1 MINRRPFL
9 QHYLSLAGALP
20 AVSVAIAIGTVL
32 RFWHLDSKPLWM
44 DEIITAIFSLGK
56 NYRDLPLDVVFPLN
70 QVQEIFTFQPGVS
83 CAQISDNLANY
94 STHPPLFFCIMYRWL
109 EWMSPLGIEWVA
121 KLRSL
126 PALFGVAAI
135 IAIYGVNC
143 IAFSPTSGVMAAL
156 LMALSP
162 FAVYL
167 SQEARHYTLPML
179 LIILSL
185 FLLIQIQRDLFEKQ
199 HLRFWVWLLWAIVNS
214 IALYVHYFFAIAF
227 ISELATLSAM
237 IYQGKANILKFP
249 QVCLYLIISISSVLI
264 SFIPWLLVIFSHFRK
279 SETNWLPS
287 PHHIE
292 PIYQTLM
299 HWVLMIITLPVENQ
313 PLLIAVI
320 CGFLMVIFSI
330 WIGLQIFPNLKLL
343 WSNSTTHLS
352 TFTLLNF
359 TFFVLFQFFLIAYL
373 LGKDITVVPRYSFV
387 YYPSFCSLLAA
398 SLGNFTK
405 RRGDTETRGHGDR
418 NLTPIVTSLNFK
430 PLNLSLWTRG
440 RGVFNASLHLCVP
453 VSSSMKIQK
462 FIFLLVG
469 IVSCI
474 FVVSNLAFQKP
485 FQPEQVA
492 QNMNLDPAIPLMLVV
507 GYESYQD
514 VAAGLSFALAL
525 QELRSHEI
533 KSKLPPDSLAF
544 VNKSPHF
551 SDFSNKLTQLSIVE
565 VSQLNLW
572 FVGSGM
578 RKQDYPS
585 KLTLAGQFTCNI
597 ELTQHY
603 RIGQFPYQL
612 YRCSNS

>member
-1 MINRRPFL
+1 MINCRPFL
-9 QHYLSLAGALP
+9 HYLSLAGALP

-237 IYQGKANILKFP
+237 IYQGKANILKFS

-264 SFIPWLLVIFSHFRK
+264 SFIPWLLVIFRHFRK

-320 CGFLMVIFSI
+320 CGFLMVMFTI
-330 WIGLQIFPNLKLL
+330 WVGLQIFHNLQLL
-343 WSNSTTHLS
+343 WSNSTTYLS
-352 TFTLLNF
+352 TFTLFSF
-359 TFFVLFQFFLIAYL
+359 TFFVLLQFFLIAYL

-398 SLGNFTK
+398 SLGK
-405 RRGDTETRGHGDR
+405 
-418 NLTPIVTSLNFK
+418 
-430 PLNLSLWTRG
+430 
-440 RGVFNASLHLCVP
+440 
-453 VSSSMKIQK
+453 MKIQK

-492 QNMNLDPAIPLMLVV
+492 QNMSLDPAIPLMLVV

-533 KSKLPPDSLAF
+533 KSKLTPDSLAF